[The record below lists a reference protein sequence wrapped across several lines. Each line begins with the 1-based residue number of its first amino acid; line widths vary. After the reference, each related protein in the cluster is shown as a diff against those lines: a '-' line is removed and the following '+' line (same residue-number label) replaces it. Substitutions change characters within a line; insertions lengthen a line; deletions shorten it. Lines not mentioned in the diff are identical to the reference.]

1 MQKTLF
7 TRCTY
12 LAHPV
17 LTSPS
22 LSLSL
27 IAVKLQSIWSQMKYH
42 YHNLVHRQILHK
54 ERFNTKWEHF
64 EPMSFMYNITV
75 SKIVGAQSSSAG
87 SAEAATPAGEA
98 ATTTPT
104 SLPVTVTVPL
114 PSATHG
120 RGRPSSTFSWL
131 PSATSASAAAAPLP
145 HFSAPPPPPPTTS
158 YTAFTGLVPPAAVTV
173 EARTTPQ
180 RKLGR
185 PSSLHNSMRGRI
197 IDAIKARPTLWA
209 GRQRSEKGPG
219 GPGQGQSRTSA
230 VWKEAAHEMGLTPS
244 KLTWTPQDNIHV
256 VHLAST

>member
-1 MQKTLF
+1 
-7 TRCTY
+7 
-12 LAHPV
+12 
-17 LTSPS
+17 
-22 LSLSL
+22 
-27 IAVKLQSIWSQMKYH
+27 MKYH

-87 SAEAATPAGEA
+87 SAEAASPSGEG
-98 ATTTPT
+98 TTTPT
-104 SLPVTVTVPL
+104 SLPLPVTVTVPL

-131 PSATSASAAAAPLP
+131 PSATSAAAAAAAAASAPLP
-145 HFSAPPPPPPTTS
+145 HFSAPPPPPTTG

-219 GPGQGQSRTSA
+219 PGQGQSRTSA

-244 KLTWTPQDNIHV
+244 KLTWNPHGIHMGSTCNPHGIQMLTLGNTHCI
-256 VHLAST
+256 HL

>member
-1 MQKTLF
+1 
-7 TRCTY
+7 
-12 LAHPV
+12 
-17 LTSPS
+17 
-22 LSLSL
+22 
-27 IAVKLQSIWSQMKYH
+27 MKYH

-131 PSATSASAAAAPLP
+131 PSATSAAAAAAASAPLP

-244 KLTWTPQDNIHV
+244 K
-256 VHLAST
+256 

>member
-1 MQKTLF
+1 
-7 TRCTY
+7 
-12 LAHPV
+12 
-17 LTSPS
+17 
-22 LSLSL
+22 
-27 IAVKLQSIWSQMKYH
+27 MKYH

-75 SKIVGAQSSSAG
+75 SKIVGAQSSSAAVVG
-87 SAEAATPAGEA
+87 AEHGAAADEAALSSG
-98 ATTTPT
+98 
-104 SLPVTVTVPL
+104 S
-114 PSATHG
+114 PSAPLHG
-120 RGRPSSTFSWL
+120 RGRPSSTFSW
-131 PSATSASAAAAPLP
+131 ATAAAAAAAVAAAPTLPL
-145 HFSAPPPPPPTTS
+145 HFSLQQPPPVPAPAPPPPTTTSHS

-219 GPGQGQSRTSA
+219 PGQGQSRSSA
-230 VWKEAAHEMGLTPS
+230 VWKEAAHEMGLTAS
-244 KLTWTPQDNIHV
+244 K
-256 VHLAST
+256 

>member
-1 MQKTLF
+1 
-7 TRCTY
+7 
-12 LAHPV
+12 
-17 LTSPS
+17 
-22 LSLSL
+22 
-27 IAVKLQSIWSQMKYH
+27 MKYH

-87 SAEAATPAGEA
+87 SAEAASPSGEG
-98 ATTTPT
+98 TTTPT
-104 SLPVTVTVPL
+104 SLPLPVTVTVPL

-131 PSATSASAAAAPLP
+131 PSATSAAAAAAAAAAASAPLP
-145 HFSAPPPPPPTTS
+145 HFSAPPPPPTTG

-219 GPGQGQSRTSA
+219 PGQGQSRTSA

-244 KLTWTPQDNIHV
+244 KLTWNPHGIHMGSTCNPHGIQMLTLGNTHCI
-256 VHLAST
+256 HL

>member
-1 MQKTLF
+1 MYATLDRV
-7 TRCTY
+7 RCTK

-17 LTSPS
+17 LERFFF
-22 LSLSL
+22 L
-27 IAVKLQSIWSQMKYH
+27 VKLQSIWSQMKYH

-75 SKIVGAQSSSAG
+75 SKIVGAQSSSAAVVG
-87 SAEAATPAGEA
+87 AEHGAATDEAALSSGSPPTP
-98 ATTTPT
+98 
-104 SLPVTVTVPL
+104 LPVTLTVPL
-114 PSATHG
+114 PTATHG
-120 RGRPSSTFSWL
+120 RGRPSSTFSW
-131 PSATSASAAAAPLP
+131 ATAAAAAAAVAAAPTLPL
-145 HFSAPPPPPPTTS
+145 HFSLQQPPPAPAPAPPPPTTTSHS

-219 GPGQGQSRTSA
+219 PGQGQSRSSA
-230 VWKEAAHEMGLTPS
+230 VWKEAAHEMGLTAS
-244 KLTWTPQDNIHV
+244 K
-256 VHLAST
+256 